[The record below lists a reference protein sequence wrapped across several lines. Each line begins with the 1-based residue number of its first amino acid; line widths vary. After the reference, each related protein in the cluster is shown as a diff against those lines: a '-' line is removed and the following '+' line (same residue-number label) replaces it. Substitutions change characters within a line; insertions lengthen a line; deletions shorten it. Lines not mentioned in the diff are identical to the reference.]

1 MVAGTV
7 RSAVLASG
15 VCAAGAQSAFCADGP
30 AFAFHPLLA
39 GRASLTES
47 GFVETRT
54 LGTASFAP
62 ELRLPVE
69 LVYRSASEASGMFG
83 HGWSCPQLES
93 SAKWEKDGLL
103 WMTPWG
109 ERVKFFP
116 KKQKQRRD
124 AVKIA
129 PIEAARKGRG
139 LFAPYADWEADTP
152 ASDPASARD
161 FAISGKNDLKGWSF
175 SYSNGGLVRIA
186 TPNGTVV
193 DFERGKGGE
202 LLAVSSR
209 GVRFIELE
217 YAGELVSAMRVNG
230 IPVAFSY
237 AKDKVE
243 LLPKTL
249 DGKASSAMV
258 DFLSSMRI
266 ASLEPEKFTYAKG
279 YLASVSRGDRTEKF
293 VVQAETHAERKQ
305 NLKSA
310 EPKSKVAHT
319 GKVAGRLVSDAD
331 FKYSYPSK
339 TSVTLVNAEKSAA
352 THDYD
357 AKNGTYRVCDFSGRK
372 TTTYYFMRY
381 DAAYLGRVRK
391 VVDGR
396 GRDVVSFRYD
406 KATGKPVRVTDRLG
420 NNRYLEYD
428 DKGRCTKLTRRADWS
443 LTQEPVRSFG
453 YDRQGRVASVSE
465 LDADGRPV
473 RTASIAYDNAGRAT
487 KVSDGRKTVRIAY
500 SQGGFPIEVRDDFG
514 VATTLAYDRYNRLV
528 SSTDPCGV
536 STVRAY
542 ADHGGLAKIERRD
555 GNEVL
560 SSITI
565 GYDALGRPASATDQ
579 DGRTTACDRD
589 ALGRIVKEKYANDTE
604 VAYAYD
610 KVGRLAS
617 VLDENGNEIKFGW
630 DKFGLSSRLTAA
642 NQLTSAKRDANGLVA
657 SVSASETGRVD
668 RVIRR
673 EYDAF
678 DRVVKVEYAK
688 DEVETFEY
696 DKWGRLSEHARGK
709 LKETYAY
716 DHFGRLVEKSEG
728 SIKYTYEYNAYGQR
742 MSRKVS
748 GDGGETT
755 EERRTYDRYGRLV
768 EISSFGKSVKYA
780 YDAKGRVSRQTVD
793 GTPIDYA
800 YTKYGQLAGKYLGGR
815 EKPDAAVEYE
825 YSKSGKLVARTANG
839 VRQTYEYDGRGQ
851 LLAVKN
857 ADGSD
862 AERYVY
868 DKAGNMVKKT
878 VGGKTTTFTFDGA
891 NQLVSST
898 TDGVTTKYAYDA
910 AGRLVKEGSK
920 TYRYGYLDKVLS
932 VTDGKSKYTYD
943 YHVDGQLARANY
955 DGNGRAGCPQ
965 PAASEDFLWDGLALI
980 QRGGERFINEPHIG
994 GGNPVVSSK
1003 GTSYFNDMLGTTV
1016 GVKAKGKKYSAAALT
1031 AFGESMP
1038 VDSPNSQ
1045 LSTPNSQTFYTG
1057 KPHVA
1062 GLGHAFLF
1070 RNYRAGLAKWQTAD
1084 PMGYPDGWNQLGYC
1098 GNRVISNSD
1107 IAGAFMIGYFDLNG
1121 GEVPTLVTSANE
1133 LVVGHS
1139 LRGGGQ
1145 AQDTGGEFFCGI
1157 ANVSCDN
1164 GMVLIKIGIAINV
1177 VASRHDAEFQPGEKS
1192 KFHEHSSEPNDSF
1205 MLNPVYEAVVA
1216 HERGHATAFFEQ
1228 WKSLFV
1234 SYLNQSNIDDSS
1246 IDISILESR
1255 VTTAYLAAWAAHT
1268 AYSGYLAN
1276 QYTMDW
1282 FDSNP
1287 TWERLRNET
1296 NSNGDELYVWR
1307 KKE

>member
-1 MVAGTV
+1 MRAVALRRFAVLVVGRLSGSGRFDKLPTPSDEGRPAAAGRSWLSVVAGTF
-7 RSAVLASG
+7 RNAVLASG
-15 VCAAGAQSAFCADGP
+15 VCAAGAQSAHCADGP
-30 AFAFHPLLA
+30 AFAFRPLLA

-103 WMTPWG
+103 WTTPWG

-116 KKQKQRRD
+116 KKQKQRRG

-139 LFAPYADWEADTP
+139 LFAPYADWEADTS
-152 ASDPASARD
+152 AADPASARD
-161 FAISGKNDLKGWSF
+161 FTISGKNDLKGWSF
-175 SYSNGGLVRIA
+175 AYSGGSLARVS

-217 YAGELVSAMRVNG
+217 HTGGLVSSMRVNG
-230 IPVAFSY
+230 APVAFSY
-237 AKDKVE
+237 AKGRFDV
-243 LLPKTL
+243 LPKTL
-249 DGKASSAMV
+249 DGKASAAIV
-258 DFLSSMRI
+258 DFLASMRI

-279 YLASVSRGDRTEKF
+279 YLASASRGDRTDKF
-293 VVQAETHAERKQ
+293 VVQTETPDERKQ

-331 FKYSYPSK
+331 FTYSYPSK
-339 TSVTLVNAEKSAA
+339 TSVKLVNAEKSEA

-357 AKNGTYRVCDFSGRK
+357 AKNGIYRVCDFSGRK

-428 DKGRCTKLTRRADWS
+428 EKGRCTKLTRRADWS

-514 VATTLAYDRYNRLV
+514 VAATLAYDRYNRLV
-528 SSTDPCGV
+528 SSTDTYGV
-536 STVRAY
+536 STIRAY
-542 ADHGGLAKIERRD
+542 ADHGGIAKVERRD
-555 GNEVL
+555 GGEVL
-560 SSITI
+560 SSISV
-565 GYDALGRPASATDQ
+565 GYDALGRPVSATDQ
-579 DGRTTACDRD
+579 DGLTAACDRD
-589 ALGRIVKEKYANDTE
+589 VLGRIVKEKYANDTE

-630 DKFGLSSRLTAA
+630 DKFGLASRLTAA

-657 SVSASETGRVD
+657 SVSASQTGRVD

-688 DEVETFEY
+688 DEVETFAY
-696 DKWGRLSEHARGK
+696 DTWGRLSEHTRGK
-709 LKETYAY
+709 LKETYSY
-716 DHFGRLVEKSEG
+716 DHFGRLAEKVEG
-728 SIKYTYEYNAYGQR
+728 AVKYTYEYNAYGQR
-742 MSRKVS
+742 TLRRVS
-748 GDGGETT
+748 DANGETVD
-755 EERRTYDRYGRLV
+755 ERRLYDRYGRLS
-768 EISSFGKSVKYA
+768 EIRSFGRSVKYL
-780 YDAKGRVSRQTVD
+780 YDANGCVSRQVVD
-793 GTPIDYA
+793 GTPIDYT
-800 YTKYGQLAGKYLGGR
+800 YTKYGRLAGKYLGGKLNP
-815 EKPDAAVEYE
+815 EASVEYE
-825 YSKSGKLVARTANG
+825 YAESGQIVARTANG
-839 VRQTYEYDGRGQ
+839 VRQAYEYDGRGQ

-862 AERYVY
+862 AERYAY

-878 VGGKTTTFTFDGA
+878 VGGKTTAFTFDGA

-910 AGRLVKEGSK
+910 AGRLVKEGTK

-932 VTDGKSKYTYD
+932 VTDGKGKYTYG
-943 YHVDGQLARANY
+943 YHVDGQLASAEY
-955 DGNGRAGCPQ
+955 GDGK
-965 PAASEDFLWDGLALI
+965 SEDFLWDGLALVK
-980 QRGGERFINEPHIG
+980 RGGERFINEPHVG

-1003 GTSYFNDMLGTTV
+1003 GTSYFNDILGTTL
-1016 GVKAKGKKYSAAALT
+1016 GAKTKGRKYSAAALT
-1031 AFGESMP
+1031 AFGEDLSS
-1038 VDSPNSQ
+1038 DTKGESSTHSTFSTLNSQ
-1045 LSTPNSQTFYTG
+1045 FFTG

-1070 RNYRAGLAKWQTAD
+1070 RNYRASLGKWQTAD
-1084 PMGYPDGWNQLGYC
+1084 PLGYPDGWNRLVYC
-1098 GNRVISNSD
+1098 NNGATSEVDYMGCSANSWAYYQGITAETNNNWED
-1107 IAGAFMIGYFDLNG
+1107 FASRHHSESPVR
-1121 GEVPTLVTSANE
+1121 GEKYEYLVDREVLVTSRDYGIRKIDGHRYHVYQDYYYDVYATE
-1133 LVVGHS
+1133 VFGALDPLGKFRSLLVAAGIGTGVVGLVV
-1139 LRGGGQ
+1139 LFANPLVGGTVTV
-1145 AQDTGGEFFCGI
+1145 AGI
-1157 ANVSCDN
+1157 V
-1164 GMVLIKIGIAINV
+1164 IGIAGVWEPDWEYLGNV
-1177 VASRHDAEFQPGEKS
+1177 YRIHPETVIS
-1192 KFHEHSSEPNDSF
+1192 KF
-1205 MLNPVYEAVVA
+1205 
-1216 HERGHATAFFEQ
+1216 R
-1228 WKSLFV
+1228 K
-1234 SYLNQSNIDDSS
+1234 
-1246 IDISILESR
+1246 
-1255 VTTAYLAAWAAHT
+1255 
-1268 AYSGYLAN
+1268 
-1276 QYTMDW
+1276 
-1282 FDSNP
+1282 
-1287 TWERLRNET
+1287 
-1296 NSNGDELYVWR
+1296 ELI
-1307 KKE
+1307 E